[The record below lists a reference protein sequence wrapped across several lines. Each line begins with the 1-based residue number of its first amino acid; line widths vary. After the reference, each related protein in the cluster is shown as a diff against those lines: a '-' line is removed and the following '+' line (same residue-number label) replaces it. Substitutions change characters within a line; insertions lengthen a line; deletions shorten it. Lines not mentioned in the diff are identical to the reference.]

1 MSERAEE
8 GTEARPT
15 PGPAPISD
23 GRVLKHAVDK
33 PAPRFSHRAVAVVA
47 GLIIVALVA
56 LAIDRVWRSRQ
67 AEPED
72 HAAVITA
79 TTETPTPPTVAA
91 TTSAPPPHSIAVLPF
106 VNMSGDANQ
115 EYFSDG
121 MSEEL
126 IDMLT
131 KIPDLRVPARAS
143 SFYFKGKPATIA
155 DIAKALSVLYVLEG
169 SVRKSGETLR
179 VTAQL
184 IRAHNGYQVWSE
196 TYDRQI
202 DDVFKLQDDI
212 AGAVVKALKISLMGG
227 AVPESTGTHNVE
239 AYNLYLQAR
248 SIYMHVNE
256 RAENERI
263 IDYLH
268 RALNAD
274 SRFANAWA
282 LLSGVLVL
290 ESTLVALEGD
300 APADQVKEEA
310 RRAAKQAL
318 ELNPG
323 LPEAH
328 LAVANILMTYDL
340 DVRGAQSQVHQ
351 ALELDRN
358 NPTALAF
365 AGRQAT
371 TTGQFDDSM
380 EFLHKAIAIDPLD
393 AFKYSSLSWALYLA
407 GRYPEALAANRKML
421 DLNPGAREDY
431 YFQAALVS
439 LAKGDAAT
447 ALVQIESGE
456 KLREHCGCVVLAYD
470 TLGRKIEADA
480 ALASLE
486 KNHADN
492 FAYPIGRVY
501 ANRGELDQAFKW
513 FERAY
518 RQRESTLWWIKV
530 DPLLKNVQADPRFDV
545 FLRKM
550 NLLD

>member
-8 GTEARPT
+8 GTEARPA

-227 AVPESTGTHNVE
+227 AVPESTGTHNVG

-371 TTGQFDDSM
+371 TTGQFDDGM